1 MSDTASVDAFEG
13 KEPAPPRYVSF
24 ILRCQARSGGRVR
37 ARLLEVR
44 SGFSCSVDDLDEL
57 PSIVRRQIARTSGPL
72 EALDPESP
80 E

>member
-1 MSDTASVDAFEG
+1 
-13 KEPAPPRYVSF
+13 
-24 ILRCQARSGGRVR
+24 
-37 ARLLEVR
+37 LEVR